1 MTEQTPA
8 LDPRLQNICVVL
20 FEPQN
25 DINIG
30 TTIRACKNFGV
41 HDIRLVR
48 PRVADP
54 STILISAPKAEDI
67 IDNLK
72 RFETL
77 AEALA
82 DCTFVVGTTSRQ
94 RKNKRLYL
102 EPRGAAMD
110 MVDAAAGGGR
120 AAIMFGR
127 EDHGLPNEAL
137 AQCHATVTV
146 PTDPEYASLNLGQAV
161 LLLVWEIFR
170 VAQGT
175 RPQRAEVDYLR
186 AEGEHSPVTRE
197 AFERLLSRADGA
209 LTAIDF
215 LKPGTH
221 DHMMTT
227 IQEMFLRAGLDDREL
242 AIWHGIFSQIHWA
255 LGQEEKAALEEG
267 GVE

>member
-1 MTEQTPA
+1 MTEQTPP
-8 LDPRLQNICVVL
+8 LDPRLQRICVVL

-41 HDIRLVR
+41 RDIRLVR
-48 PRVADP
+48 PRVGDP
-54 STILISAPKAEDI
+54 ATILVSAPNAHDI
-67 IDNLK
+67 IDDLK
-72 RFETL
+72 RYDTL
-77 AEALA
+77 EEALA

-110 MVDAAAGGGR
+110 MVDATEGGGR
-120 AAIMFGR
+120 AAVMFGR

-146 PTDPEYASLNLGQAV
+146 PTDPNYASLNLGQAV

-186 AEGEHSPVTRE
+186 AQGEHAPVTRE
-197 AFERLLSRADGA
+197 AFERLLGRADGA

-215 LKPGTH
+215 LKPETH

-227 IQEMFLRAGLDDREL
+227 LQEMFLRAGLDEREL

-255 LGQEEKAALEEG
+255 LGNAQKAAPEG
-267 GVE
+267 GSVE